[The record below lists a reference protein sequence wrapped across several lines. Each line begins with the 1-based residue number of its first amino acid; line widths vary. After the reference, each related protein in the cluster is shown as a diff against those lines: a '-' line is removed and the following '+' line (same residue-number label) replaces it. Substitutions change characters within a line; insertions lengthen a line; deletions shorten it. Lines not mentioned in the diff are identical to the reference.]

1 MQAVPA
7 TTAIPADPT
16 QWSQAS
22 QRTLS
27 ATFIKEYRDKL
38 YRCWH
43 CQTEAVF
50 TAADQKYTYEVKKAP
65 IDQQRILCQACW
77 HRSIEIKRALGEYT
91 EAWAASKPKLQRDFA
106 FLSKWLQLLE
116 EQETYVPYKHDVART
131 NMLRKLI
138 SASDA

>member
-1 MQAVPA
+1 MHPLPA
-7 TTAIPADPT
+7 TPTIPADPS
-16 QWSQAS
+16 QWSEAS

-27 ATFIKEYRDKL
+27 AIFIKEYKDKV

-43 CQTEAVF
+43 CQMEAVF

-77 HRSIEIKRALGEYT
+77 RKSIEIARTLNEYT
-91 EAWAASKPKLQRDFA
+91 EAWAASKPRLRQDFA
-106 FLSKWLQLLE
+106 FLKTWLQLLE
-116 EQETYVPYKHDVART
+116 KWETYVPHKQDVARK
-131 NMLRKLI
+131 NMLQKLI

>member
-1 MQAVPA
+1 MHPMPT

-16 QWSQAS
+16 QWSEAS

-27 ATFIKEYRDKL
+27 VVFVKEYRDKH

-43 CQTEAVF
+43 CQAEAVF
-50 TAADQKYTYEVKKAP
+50 TAADQKYTYEVRKAP

-77 HRSIEIKRALGEYT
+77 HRSNEIARALSENTG
-91 EAWAASKPKLQRDFA
+91 AWSASKATLRKDFA
-106 FLSKWLQLLE
+106 FLGKWLQLLE
-116 EQETYVPYKHDVART
+116 EQETYVPYKHDVARK

-138 SASDA
+138 SAGDA